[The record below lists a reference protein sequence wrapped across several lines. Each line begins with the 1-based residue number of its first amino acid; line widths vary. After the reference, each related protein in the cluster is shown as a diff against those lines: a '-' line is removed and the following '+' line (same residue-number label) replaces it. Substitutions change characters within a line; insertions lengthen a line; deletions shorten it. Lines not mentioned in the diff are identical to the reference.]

1 MKRKAEPLSII
12 TVLFLLIL
20 CTQMV
25 NLTEANQP
33 LIISFEE
40 AIEAANTSNFNGQ
53 SWNEAT
59 LIIEF
64 HEGDLFVDNSGVS
77 GFLMW
82 LAPNSTVY
90 KAKYPTGII
99 LEDIGYVQKESNWN
113 SSDGYYIWKLS
124 YPDGGQYWVL
134 ANDGTIFLN
143 NLTRTESL
151 PPPTIISQEIFF
163 GIVAVLLVVFDVS
176 LIFIMQKR
184 KRIETRIVKLF
195 DYWTFY

>member
-1 MKRKAEPLSII
+1 MKRKAELLSLI
-12 TVLFLLIL
+12 TVLFLLLL

-64 HEGDLFVDNSGVS
+64 REGDLFVDNSGVS

-82 LAPNSTVY
+82 LAPNSTAY
-90 KAKYPTGII
+90 KSKYPSGMV
-99 LEDIGYVQKESNWN
+99 LEDIGNVQKESIWN

-124 YPDGGQYWVL
+124 YPDGGEYWVL
-134 ANDGTIFLN
+134 ANDGTIVEFN
-143 NLTRTESL
+143 PYRDG
-151 PPPTIISQEIFF
+151 PDPTPKPEFPTTMAVASIAV
-163 GIVAVLLVVFDVS
+163 VAVVGLGILAYY
-176 LIFIMQKR
+176 KR
-184 KRIETRIVKLF
+184 KRS
-195 DYWTFY
+195 